1 VKSPR
6 PRRIGL
12 LGHTG
17 RAGVR
22 REAERLRL
30 KLARRGAEVRLE
42 ATLAAEMG
50 VPGAP
55 LDQIARWCQVLVSL
69 GGDGT
74 ALTAARALAG
84 HRGTLLPI
92 NLGGLGFLTSAE
104 ASEADGAIQAAL
116 AGEWPVAQRRT
127 VRAVVS
133 RRGWIVRRGIAMN
146 DVVIKTAG
154 GYSAIHLRLK
164 ALGDELGH
172 LLADGLIASTAAGST
187 GYSLSAGGPLLAPD
201 VEALVVT
208 PVCAH
213 SLGSRALVLGTEAE
227 LSASLVASA
236 DRAVLLFDG
245 QDRVDLEARDEVRAR
260 LDRKRVKLFL
270 NPDRPFAHALHA
282 KLGWQGSARRSL

>member
-1 VKSPR
+1 MTSRRV
-6 PRRIGL
+6 RRIAI

-17 RAGVR
+17 RPGVH
-22 REAERLRL
+22 REAERIRL
-30 KLARRGAEVRLE
+30 KLGRRGADVRLE
-42 ATLAAEMG
+42 AALAAEMG
-50 VPGAP
+50 VAGGPIAA
-55 LDQIARWCQVLVSL
+55 LARWCQILVSL

-104 ASEADGAIQAAL
+104 ASDADRAIQAAL
-116 AGEWPVAQRRT
+116 AGDWPVAQRRT

-146 DVVIKTAG
+146 DIVVKTAG
-154 GYSAIHLRLK
+154 GYSAIHLRIK
-164 ALGDELGH
+164 ALGHDLGH
-172 LLADGLIASTAAGST
+172 LLADGIIASTAAGST

-227 LSASLVASA
+227 LSASVIASA
-236 DRAVLLFDG
+236 DRPVLLFDG
-245 QDRVDLEARDEVRAR
+245 QDRVELEVRDEVRAR
-260 LDRKRVKLFL
+260 LDRKRVRIFL
-270 NPDRPFAHALHA
+270 NPDRPFAAALHA
-282 KLGWQGSARRSL
+282 KLGWQGSARRSV